1 MPSPPQRS
9 WLAYGTLRPKWRGCQ
24 SALPGGGGARED
36 QGVEHSQSIPHLY
49 LYKPH
54 AQTWHAPMFVCL
66 VLSRLMT
73 HPCHFQNWWSPFM
86 GHMFPEYV
94 GLTPC
99 LATRPTATTHSQL
112 TKPCTASFAENT
124 HTHTHK
130 SHTTV
135 YGDGPVAHGNSPSSR
150 VGSRRSVS
158 SEMSGFSASTT
169 SLAAAGSVERSRQ

>member
-1 MPSPPQRS
+1 MCRTGAFPSTKE
-9 WLAYGTLRPKWRGCQ
+9 LAGLWYTEAKVER
-24 SALPGGGGARED
+24 LPISSTRGGGGEPGTARED

-99 LATRPTATTHSQL
+99 LATRPTSTTHSQL

-124 HTHTHK
+124 HTQITHY
-130 SHTTV
+130 SIW
-135 YGDGPVAHGNSPSSR
+135 R
-150 VGSRRSVS
+150 W
-158 SEMSGFSASTT
+158 ASCP
-169 SLAAAGSVERSRQ
+169 